1 MRMVIAEKRAS
12 RASLQKRAGIIQ
24 RITRS
29 NLFWGYLM
37 IAPLMLGLL
46 IFYIWPVFQTLYFSF
61 TRWGIF
67 GTYTWT
73 GISNYVYLFH
83 DPELGK
89 ALSNTFIFT
98 VISVVGSIAISLFVA
113 VLLNQKIR
121 GVTIYRTIYFLPT
134 ITMPVAIA
142 IVWKWLYNGNYGL
155 INYVLSLFSIH
166 GPDWV
171 SDPHIALYSIILIA
185 IWGSIGNN
193 MILFLAG
200 LQNIPSVYYE
210 AASLDGAGPFQKFF
224 RVTLPLL
231 SPTIFFVTITSLITS
246 FQTFDLIYLIA
257 GPTSLISE
265 ATQTVV
271 YLFYQSAFINGNKGY
286 AAAIA
291 VFLFIIILF
300 VTIIQLRLQKRWV
313 HYA

>member
-1 MRMVIAEKRAS
+1 
-12 RASLQKRAGIIQ
+12 
-24 RITRS
+24 
-29 NLFWGYLM
+29 
-37 IAPLMLGLL
+37 
-46 IFYIWPVFQTLYFSF
+46 
-61 TRWGIF
+61 
-67 GTYTWT
+67 
-73 GISNYVYLFH
+73 
-83 DPELGK
+83 
-89 ALSNTFIFT
+89 
-98 VISVVGSIAISLFVA
+98 
-113 VLLNQKIR
+113 
-121 GVTIYRTIYFLPT
+121 
-134 ITMPVAIA
+134 
-142 IVWKWLYNGNYGL
+142 L
-155 INYVLSLFSIH
+155 INYVLSLVSIH

-185 IWGSIGNN
+185 IWGSVGNN

-210 AASLDGAGPFQKFF
+210 AASLDGAGSFLKFF

-246 FQTFDLIYLIA
+246 FQIFDLIYLIA

-291 VFLFIIILF
+291 VFLFVIILF
-300 VTIIQLRLQKRWV
+300 VTIIQLRLQRRWV